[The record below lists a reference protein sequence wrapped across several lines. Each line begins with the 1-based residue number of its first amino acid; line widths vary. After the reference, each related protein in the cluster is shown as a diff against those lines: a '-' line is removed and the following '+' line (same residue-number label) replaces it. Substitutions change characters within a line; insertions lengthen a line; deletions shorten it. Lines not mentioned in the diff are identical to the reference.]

1 MTGVSTDWTR
11 RAALGIGALILGLS
25 SGTAAAH
32 PLAEAPPE
40 PEQEREDDHWR
51 PAELESW
58 AIEPPP
64 PLAADPEYPLAAA
77 FDPACS
83 CNYSVNGITSYQHV
97 VVHTMQGSYTGTKS
111 WFKNPDAQVSCHY
124 VMRSVDGEVTQMVLD
139 KDKAWHV
146 GSSNG
151 TSIGIEHE
159 GYVDDPAKWYT
170 WETYVSSARLTRWLT
185 TRHDIP
191 VDRDHIVGHVELPN
205 QTHTDPGPG
214 WNWDMYMGLVQDV
227 VPQGQIHV
235 AVVDRSKLCTITA
248 TVNTYLQR
256 TAESIDLLT
265 APELC
270 PIAAGTKVT
279 YLHASAPIGA
289 RRRLLMEAGQGP
301 CAGVNGLDA
310 EAFIDPNHFTALCA
324 PAAMAA
330 VGATVSLDGGPGLAV
345 DANGFVT
352 LPPVGAGSHALDV
365 AGPGLYEPAAELVDL
380 AVYPGVRVA
389 IAVDPAPVEP
399 PDPPDPTGGGETGG
413 NGETGGGGETGAGE
427 AGGEVG
433 GEVGETGLPDPTEAP
448 TSGGGSGEPTT
459 DDGGSGE
466 AEAGGD
472 EAGPPVLSGAALPE
486 GYGQFDE
493 DGCACRSSS
502 GGREG
507 WLAAAL
513 VLVGLGRRRRR

>member
-1 MTGVSTDWTR
+1 MTGVSTDWKR
-11 RAALGIGALILGLS
+11 RAALWIGASVLGLS
-25 SGTAAAH
+25 AGTAAAH
-32 PLAEAPPE
+32 PLADAPPE
-40 PEQEREDDHWR
+40 PEREDDHWR

-64 PLAADPEYPLAAA
+64 PLGADPEYPLAAA
-77 FDPACS
+77 FDPACA
-83 CNYSVNGITSYQHV
+83 CNHSAGGITSYQHV
-97 VVHTMQGSYTGTKS
+97 VVHTMQGSYAGTKS
-111 WFKNPDAQVSCHY
+111 WFKNPQAQVSCHY
-124 VMRSVDGEVTQMVLD
+124 IMRSVDGEVTQMVLD

-146 GSSNG
+146 GSSNA

-205 QTHTDPGPG
+205 QSHTDPGGG
-214 WNWDMYMGLVQDV
+214 WNWDMYMGLVHDV

-248 TVNTYLQR
+248 TTNTYLQR

-270 PIAAGTKVT
+270 PIAAGAKVT

-310 EAFIDPNHFTALCA
+310 VAFVDPNHFTAMCA

-330 VGATVSLDGGPGLAV
+330 VGATVSLDGGPGQAV
-345 DANGFVT
+345 DANGLVA
-352 LPPVGAGSHALDV
+352 LPPVGAGAHAVDV
-365 AGPGLYEPAAELVDL
+365 AGPGLYEPAAEIVDL

-389 IAVDPAPVEP
+389 IAVDPVAVDP

-413 NGETGGGGETGAGE
+413 NGETGGAGETGAGE
-427 AGGEVG
+427 TGGEVG
-433 GEVGETGLPDPTEAP
+433 GEVGETGLPDPSGAP
-448 TSGGGSGEPTT
+448 TTGSEGGEPTT
-459 DDGGSGE
+459 GDDGGE

-486 GYGQFDE
+486 GYGQDGE
-493 DGCACRSSS
+493 DGCACRSSA

-507 WLAAAL
+507 WLASVL
-513 VLVGLGRRRRR
+513 VLVGIRRRRRR